1 MGAGF
6 YWINEPRQ
14 WRRDDDLLSVTT
26 DEKTDFWKETWYGFE
41 RFSGHFFG
49 ADVTGDFSFQVK
61 VRADFKELYDQAGIM
76 LVVDENHWLKAGIEF
91 NDGAPA
97 IGSVLTLQHS
107 DWATGVFPGNAS
119 EFWMRLTRKGDALRL
134 QYSADGKIWPLLRL
148 AHSHCRKM
156 RGWCHVLHAR
166 TRRPVRDLRR
176 LPADVCPG
184 KGSARSI
191 LICLCKLKL
200 SSRVTLK
207 GTHETSG
214 G

>member
-1 MGAGF
+1 MGPGF

-14 WRRDDDLLSVTT
+14 WRRDDELLSVTT
-26 DEKTDFWKETWYGFE
+26 DEKTDFWQKTWYGFE

-76 LVVDENHWLKAGIEF
+76 LVADENHWLKAGIEF

-148 AHSHCRKM
+148 AHFPTVEKCAVGVM
-156 RGWCHVLHAR
+156 CCTPERGGLSVIFEDFQLTSALEKDLH
-166 TRRPVRDLRR
+166 DL
-176 LPADVCPG
+176 
-184 KGSARSI
+184 S
-191 LICLCKLKL
+191 
-200 SSRVTLK
+200 
-207 GTHETSG
+207 
-214 G
+214 